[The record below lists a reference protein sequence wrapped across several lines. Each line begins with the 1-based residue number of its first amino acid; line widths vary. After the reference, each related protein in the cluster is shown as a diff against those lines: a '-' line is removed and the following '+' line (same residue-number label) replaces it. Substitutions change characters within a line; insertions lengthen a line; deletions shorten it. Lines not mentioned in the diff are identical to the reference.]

1 MEKQRECVMAL
12 NVSYIQQSYQGI
24 DSLTL
29 KAATRDIL
37 ANAQAKSTIS
47 AKSVDVDLYNGQI
60 DAMTARQVAMSGA
73 GLQVTLNNNLETA
86 IKFLKVKAAET
97 SAKSADV
104 ISIESAKKDKQGSNP
119 FYNGDVMNFNKKEE
133 AKKET
138 SEYLFITAA

>member
-12 NVSYIQQSYQGI
+12 NVSYIQQSSQGI

-29 KAATRDIL
+29 KAAARDIL

-47 AKSVDVDLYNGQI
+47 SKSVDVDLYNGQI

-86 IKFLKVKAAET
+86 IKFLKTRAAET

-104 ISIESAKKDKQGSNP
+104 ISFESVKKDKQGSNP
-119 FYNGDVMNFNKKEE
+119 FYNGDVMNFNKKE

>member
-1 MEKQRECVMAL
+1 MAL
-12 NVSYIQQSYQGI
+12 NVSYVQQSYQGI

-29 KAATRDIL
+29 KATARDIL
-37 ANAQAKSTIS
+37 ANAQAKSTI
-47 AKSVDVDLYNGQI
+47 APKSVDVDLYNGQI

-86 IKFLKVKAAET
+86 IKFLKTKAAET

-104 ISIESAKKDKQGSNP
+104 ISIESAKKDRKDSNP
-119 FYNGDVMNFNKKEE
+119 FYNGDVMNFNKKE
-133 AKKET
+133 AKKEA

>member
-1 MEKQRECVMAL
+1 MAL
-12 NVSYIQQSYQGI
+12 NVSYVQQSYQGI

-29 KAATRDIL
+29 KAAARDVL
-37 ANAQAKSTIS
+37 ANAQAKSTMS

-86 IKFLKVKAAET
+86 IKFLKTKA
-97 SAKSADV
+97 ADV
-104 ISIESAKKDKQGSNP
+104 ISFETAKDKKGSNP

-133 AKKET
+133 SKKET

>member
-1 MEKQRECVMAL
+1 MAL
-12 NVSYIQQSYQGI
+12 NVSYVQQSYQGI

-29 KAATRDIL
+29 KSAARDVL

-86 IKFLKVKAAET
+86 IKFLKTKAAET
-97 SAKSADV
+97 NAKSADV
-104 ISIESAKKDKQGSNP
+104 ISFESVKKDKQGSNP
-119 FYNGDVMNFNKKEE
+119 FYNGDVMNYAKKE
-133 AKKET
+133 AKKEA

>member
-1 MEKQRECVMAL
+1 MAL
-12 NVSYIQQSYQGI
+12 NVSYVQQYYQGI
-24 DSLTL
+24 DALTL
-29 KAATRDIL
+29 KSAARDVL
-37 ANAQAKSTIS
+37 ANAQAKSS
-47 AKSVDVDLYNGQI
+47 SVAPKSVDVDLYNGQI

>member
-1 MEKQRECVMAL
+1 MAL
-12 NVSYIQQSYQGI
+12 NVSYVQQSYQGI

-29 KAATRDIL
+29 KATARDIL
-37 ANAQAKSTIS
+37 ANAQAKSTI
-47 AKSVDVDLYNGQI
+47 APKSVDVDLYNGQI

-86 IKFLKVKAAET
+86 IKFLKTKAAET

-104 ISIESAKKDKQGSNP
+104 ISIESAKKDRKDSNP
-119 FYNGDVMNFNKKEE
+119 FYNGDVMNFNKKE

>member
-1 MEKQRECVMAL
+1 MAL
-12 NVSYIQQSYQGI
+12 NVSYVQQSYQGI

-29 KAATRDIL
+29 KATARDIL
-37 ANAQAKSTIS
+37 ANAQAKSTI
-47 AKSVDVDLYNGQI
+47 AQKSVDVDLYNGQI

-86 IKFLKVKAAET
+86 IKFLKTKAAEV

-104 ISIESAKKDKQGSNP
+104 ISIESAKKDKKGSNP

-133 AKKET
+133 SKKG
-138 SEYLFITAA
+138 SDYLFITAA

>member
-1 MEKQRECVMAL
+1 MAL
-12 NVSYIQQSYQGI
+12 NVSYVQQSYQGI

-29 KAATRDIL
+29 KAAARDVL
-37 ANAQAKSTIS
+37 ANAQAKSTMS

-86 IKFLKVKAAET
+86 IKFLKTKAAET

-104 ISIESAKKDKQGSNP
+104 ISIESARKDKQGSNP
-119 FYNGDVMNFNKKEE
+119 FYNGDVMNYNKKEE
-133 AKKET
+133 VKKEA